1 MAGPSVTA
9 FVRAGLRLLTVQAC
23 FNHERMIGVGVG
35 YATEPLLRALPDGAA
50 GDRYRA
56 AMGRA
61 TRYFNAHPYLVGLA
75 AGALARA
82 EHDEVP
88 GPQIER
94 LRTALVSPLGAL
106 GDRLV
111 WAGTLPAA
119 SAVGLALS
127 TDGRAGLGA
136 VAMLGLYNGPHLLLR
151 VWGLLAGWRHGTRV
165 GRALA
170 NPVLQ
175 FALRVVGPTA
185 TLAIGFAIPL
195 VAAHLVGGFDLA
207 AWAGA
212 VAGAAAAA
220 GVLRWLAPTLGAV
233 RLGLVAAVVIALGAA
248 W

>member
-1 MAGPSVTA
+1 MARPPVTA
-9 FVRAGLRLLTVQAC
+9 FVRAGVRLLTVQAC
-23 FNHERMIGVGVG
+23 FNHERMIGVGAA
-35 YATEPLLRALPDGAA
+35 YATEPLLRALPDGTA

-61 TRYFNAHPYLVGLA
+61 TQYFNAHPYLVGLA

-88 GPQIER
+88 GPQVER

-119 SAVGLALS
+119 SAVGLAVS
-127 TDGRAGLGA
+127 TDGRAGLGP
-136 VAMLGLYNGPHLLLR
+136 VVMLALYNLPHVVLR
-151 VWGLLAGWRHGTRV
+151 VWGLLAGWHHGPRV

-175 FALRVVGPTA
+175 GALRIVGPA
-185 TLAIGFAIPL
+185 AAVLIGFAVPL
-195 VAAHLVGGFDLA
+195 VGAYLVGRFDLA
-207 AWAGA
+207 VWGGA
-212 VAGAAAAA
+212 AAGAAVAV

-233 RLGLVAAVVIALGAA
+233 RLGLVAAAVVALGAA

>member
-1 MAGPSVTA
+1 
-9 FVRAGLRLLTVQAC
+9 
-23 FNHERMIGVGVG
+23 
-35 YATEPLLRALPDGAA
+35 
-50 GDRYRA
+50 
-56 AMGRA
+56 
-61 TRYFNAHPYLVGLA
+61 
-75 AGALARA
+75 
-82 EHDEVP
+82 
-88 GPQIER
+88 
-94 LRTALVSPLGAL
+94 
-106 GDRLV
+106 
-111 WAGTLPAA
+111 
-119 SAVGLALS
+119 
-127 TDGRAGLGA
+127 
-136 VAMLGLYNGPHLLLR
+136 
-151 VWGLLAGWRHGTRV
+151 V

-170 NPVLQ
+170 NPVLR